1 MGRIKQRNEGG
12 RQGDKTKKN
21 VVYLDQGMGDTA
33 GKLTMSAWADMQ
45 QEWSKNTESK
55 ELTGILLWD
64 FSAAF
69 DTLY

>member
-1 MGRIKQRNEGG
+1 M
-12 RQGDKTKKN
+12 
-21 VVYLDQGMGDTA
+21 VDTA

-69 DTLY
+69 DTLYLCLWPQVAFFSIHITMFVH

>member
-1 MGRIKQRNEGG
+1 M
-12 RQGDKTKKN
+12 
-21 VVYLDQGMGDTA
+21 VDTA

-69 DTLY
+69 DTLDVRFFARRSVFDPKCY